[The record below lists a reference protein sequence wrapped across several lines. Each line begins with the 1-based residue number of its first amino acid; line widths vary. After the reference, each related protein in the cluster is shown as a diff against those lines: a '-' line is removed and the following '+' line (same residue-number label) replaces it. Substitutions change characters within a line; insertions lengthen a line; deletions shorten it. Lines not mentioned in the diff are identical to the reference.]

1 MASPAAG
8 GDAFRGEDAGLL
20 ESGADMEKRPLETRA
35 RVPGRES
42 TLNLSRSAEIG
53 NRVEGDL
60 AARAVA
66 AIHAA
71 YDEFS
76 LGFQAITRRARRRFE
91 ERDWQGAQADATERL
106 ALYRVHLDGA
116 VADVRDILQDAVM
129 ERTLWA
135 AMKSLHAHGTQTRP
149 DAEIEQTF
157 FNSVT
162 RRVFAT
168 VGVDDA
174 IEYVDPPEPAGE
186 SAGTSPVYE
195 TYAGQTVDA
204 AMVRAIFDAIP
215 WSVPYAESG
224 RDAQIVAGLI
234 RHALREVPDGP
245 VAIDVVRSVFYRNKG
260 AYIVGRVRRGGAI
273 LPLVIPLL
281 RAERGIV
288 ADAALLNQNQASVV
302 FGFSWSYFR
311 VEAPRP
317 RDLVEFLRSI
327 MPLKRVDELYNAIGF
342 NKHGK
347 TELFRSLMRHLQD
360 PEARFALAEG
370 DEGMVMAVFTLP
382 VFNAVFKIIKDTFD
396 APKNTT
402 RQAVMAKYH
411 FVFVRDRVGRL
422 ADAQEFEHLEFPRR
436 CFPDDLLEYLLRVA
450 GATVRV
456 VGDRVVVRHLY
467 TERRVTP
474 LNLFLR
480 DANEHAAREAVLEYG
495 NAIKDLAA
503 ADIFTGDMLLKNFG
517 VTRNDRIIC
526 YDYDEL
532 CLLSE
537 CNFRRI
543 PPPTSIEEEFS
554 AEPWFHV
561 GEHDVFP
568 EEFQAFLVPPGA
580 LRDAFLATH
589 GDLLT
594 VEFWRGVQAR
604 LARGEVVDVFPYP
617 RDDSLRRR
625 D

>member
-1 MASPAAG
+1 M
-8 GDAFRGEDAGLL
+8 
-20 ESGADMEKRPLETRA
+20 
-35 RVPGRES
+35 PGHES
-42 TLNLSRSAEIG
+42 TLNLTGSSEIG
-53 NRVEGDL
+53 NRVAGDV
-60 AARAVA
+60 AARAVG

-71 YDEFS
+71 YDEYR
-76 LGFQAITRRARRRFE
+76 LGFREITARAPDRFE
-91 ERDWQGAQADATERL
+91 RSDWAGAQADATERL

-135 AMKSLHAHGTQTRP
+135 AMKSLHAHGTAGRP

-162 RRVFAT
+162 RRVFST

-174 IEYVDPPEPAGE
+174 IEYLDPAVPGSE
-186 SAGTSPVYE
+186 SGDVAPLYDSYTGVT
-195 TYAGQTVDA
+195 ADA
-204 AMVRAIFDAIP
+204 SIVRAILEAIP
-215 WSVPYAESG
+215 WSVPYAELD
-224 RDAQIVAGLI
+224 RDSEIVADLI
-234 RHALREVPDGP
+234 RAALRDVSEADP
-245 VAIDVVRSVFYRNKG
+245 VTVDVVRSVFYRNKG
-260 AYIVGRVRRGGAI
+260 AYVVGRVRRGEVT

-281 RAERGIV
+281 RAARGV
-288 ADAALLNQNQASVV
+288 VVDAALLSQNQASVV

-327 MPLKRVDELYNAIGF
+327 MPFKRIDELYNAIGF

-347 TELFRSLMRHLQD
+347 TELFRNLMSHLQHPD
-360 PEARFALAEG
+360 TRFDFAEG

-382 VFNAVFKIIKDTFD
+382 AFNIVFKVIKDSFG

-402 RQAVMAKYH
+402 RQAVMERYH

-436 CFPDDLLEYLLRVA
+436 CFPDDLLDYLLRVA
-450 GATVRV
+450 SNTIRV
-456 VGDRVVVRHLY
+456 MSDRVVMRHVY

-474 LNLFLR
+474 LNIFLR
-480 DANEHAAREAVLEYG
+480 DAGEVAARDAVIEYG

-517 VTRNDRIIC
+517 VTRNDRVIC

-537 CNFRRI
+537 CRFRRI
-543 PPPTSIEEEFS
+543 PAPTSIEEEFA

-568 EEFQAFLVPPGA
+568 EEFQAFLAPPGTV
-580 LRDAFLATH
+580 REAFLAAH
-589 GDLLT
+589 GDLLD
-594 VEFWRGVQAR
+594 VAFWTGVQER
-604 LARGEVVDVFPYP
+604 LARGDVVDVFPYP
-617 RDDSLRRR
+617 RNPLLLQRKD
-625 D
+625 

>member
-1 MASPAAG
+1 VS
-8 GDAFRGEDAGLL
+8 
-20 ESGADMEKRPLETRA
+20 
-35 RVPGRES
+35 GRES

>member
-1 MASPAAG
+1 V
-8 GDAFRGEDAGLL
+8 RTL
-20 ESGADMEKRPLETRA
+20 
-35 RVPGRES
+35 VPGRES
-42 TLNLSRSAEIG
+42 TLNLTGSPEIG
-53 NRVEGDL
+53 NRGEGGL
-60 AARAVA
+60 AVRAVA

-71 YDEFS
+71 YDEYH
-76 LGFQAITRRARRRFE
+76 LGFHEITRRARERFE
-91 ERDWQGAQADATERL
+91 QQDWAGAQADATERL
-106 ALYRVHLDGA
+106 ALYRVHLDAA
-116 VADVRDILQDAVM
+116 VADVHDILQDAVM
-129 ERTLWA
+129 ERTLWG
-135 AMKSLHAHGTQTRP
+135 AMKGLHARGTEGRP
-149 DAEIEQTF
+149 DAELEQTF

-174 IEYVDPPEPAGE
+174 IEYLGPAHTTQAADYGL
-186 SAGTSPVYE
+186 PLYD
-195 TYAGQTVDA
+195 TYFA
-204 AMVRAIFDAIP
+204 AEVTPALVRSILDAIP
-215 WSVPYAESG
+215 WSVPYAEPE
-224 RDAQIVAGLI
+224 RDASIVAELI
-234 RHALREVPDGP
+234 TDALRDLPGGGP

-260 AYIVGRVRRGGAI
+260 AYVVGRVRQGRLT

-288 ADAALLNQNQASVV
+288 VDAALLTQDQASVV

-311 VEAPRP
+311 VDAPSP
-317 RDLVEFLRSI
+317 RDLIEFLRTI
-327 MPLKRVDELYNAIGF
+327 MPNKRIDELYNAIGF

-347 TELFRSLMRHLQD
+347 TELFRSLMSSLQD
-360 PEARFALAEG
+360 ASVRFAPAEG

-382 VFNAVFKIIKDTFD
+382 ALMLVFKIIKDSFG

-402 RQAVMAKYH
+402 RQHVMDKYH

-436 CFPDDLLEYLLRVA
+436 CFPDDLLEYLLQVA

-456 VGDRVVVRHLY
+456 VGDRVVVRHVY

-474 LNLFLR
+474 LNLYLR
-480 DANEHAAREAVLEYG
+480 DAGDDAARAAVLDYG

-517 VTRNDRIIC
+517 VTRNGRVIC

-537 CNFRRI
+537 CRFRRL
-543 PPPTSIEEEFS
+543 PPPRSIEEEFS

-561 GEHDVFP
+561 GDQDVFP
-568 EEFQAFLVPPGA
+568 EEFQAFLSPPGQV
-580 LRDAFLATH
+580 RDAFLAAH
-589 GDLLT
+589 GDLLQ
-594 VEFWRGVQAR
+594 VEFWTGVQER
-604 LARGEVVDVFPYP
+604 LKAGEVVDVFPYP
-617 RDDSLRRR
+617 RHQRLKRSAGEPA
-625 D
+625 